1 MQLCITHQNFSGGA
15 YFQMAELSIKQKK
28 EWAKTLYVF
37 ERLTQKDIAK
47 KVGVSEKSM
56 SKWVND
62 EKWDTLRVSIIL
74 TKEQQL
80 HRIYSQIN
88 ELNTHI
94 ESKAVGTRYAN
105 SKEADT
111 LSKLTKS
118 AKDLETETGISEII
132 ETFKLFTNWLKTFN
146 LPKAQEFLPLQDD
159 FIASRI
165 K

>member
-1 MQLCITHQNFSGGA
+1 
-15 YFQMAELSIKQKK
+15 
-28 EWAKTLYVF
+28 
-37 ERLTQKDIAK
+37 
-47 KVGVSEKSM
+47 M

-132 ETFKLFTNWLKTFN
+132 ETFKLFTNWLKAFN
-146 LPKAQEFLPLQDD
+146 LPKAQEFLILQDD